1 MEEEIISGHGNYMEN
16 FRSSEDKEFFPG
28 SLISFRQENAHRFY
42 FETAFTI
49 LEVTVVSDFIFR
61 FRYANNFIF
70 EDDFSYAMAKDFSP
84 EPPTVSWEE
93 KAGHYEI
100 STTTLTCIIYKQDLR
115 KRILDKEGKVINED
129 EKGFHWEEDKETGNN
144 IVIET
149 KTLQNDEAFFGL
161 GDKPCQLNLKGK
173 RLQLWG
179 SDTYGYGKDTD
190 PIYKNIPFFL
200 GLHQNVGYGI
210 FLDNTFRSFFDF
222 GHERKNAYSFWAHGG
237 EMNYYF
243 IYGPQLI
250 KVCETF
256 VHMTGRPEL
265 PPMWALGYQQS
276 KWSYYPESKVRKLAQ
291 EFREHRVPCDV
302 IHLDIDYME
311 GYRCFTWSKNN
322 FPDPKRLISDLSGQ
336 GFKTVVIID
345 PGIKEDRNYWVYQQG
360 IENDYFCRRT
370 DGPLMRGSVWPGI
383 CVFPDFTHPKVR
395 QWWSGL
401 FEGLIDDGV
410 RGIWNDMNEP
420 AVFEEGTFPDDVRH
434 DFDGHPC
441 SHRKAHNVY
450 GMQMV
455 RATNNGIKR
464 LLKSNRPFTIT
475 RSAYAGTQRYAAV
488 WTGDNVAN
496 WEHLTIANIQCQRLS
511 TSGISF
517 AGSDVGG
524 FVEKPEGEL
533 YTRWIQ
539 MAVFHPFFRTH
550 TSGDH
555 GDKEPWTF
563 GPDYEGIIRKFIE
576 LRYQL
581 LPYIYTTFWQY
592 VRYGT
597 PMLKSS
603 FLVNQHDEEAYNRQE
618 EFFMGDHLMI
628 CPISQ
633 PGADGRWL
641 YLPKGTWYHY
651 WDDTPY
657 TDGGEVWIEAD
668 LNHIPLFVRAGA
680 IIPHYPVQQFVGE
693 KTIEVLTLNA
703 YYSTESTKSV
713 LYEDAG
719 DGYEYLEGACNV
731 KTFMVSGSSDRLT
744 ITQSK
749 EGNFSPSYPTYE
761 IILHGV
767 TFGIKTCMV
776 DGVEVAVEI
785 TKEEPTKVL
794 VSADFR
800 EIVIGE

>member
-1 MEEEIISGHGNYMEN
+1 MEEENIGGHGNYMEN
-16 FRSSEDKEFFPG
+16 FRSTEDKELYPG
-28 SLISFRQENAHRFY
+28 TLINFRQENTQKFY

-84 EPPTVSWEE
+84 TPPTVNWKETTD
-93 KAGHYEI
+93 HYEI
-100 STTTLTCIIYKQDLR
+100 NTAVLTCHIYKYDLR
-115 KRILDKEGKVINED
+115 KKILDKEGNVINAD
-129 EKGFHWEEDKETGNN
+129 EKGFHWEEDKETGSN

-149 KTLQNDEAFFGL
+149 KALQKDEAFFGL

-200 GLHQNVGYGI
+200 GLHDNIGYGI

-222 GHERKNAYSFWAHGG
+222 GHERKSAYSFWAHGG

-243 IYGPQLI
+243 IYGPELV

-256 VHMTGRPEL
+256 VHMTGKPEL

-291 EFREHRVPCDV
+291 DFRDHRVPCDV
-302 IHLDIDYME
+302 IHIDIDYME

-322 FPDPKRLISDLSGQ
+322 FPNPKQLISDLSDQ

-360 IENDYFCRRT
+360 IENDHFCKRT

-383 CVFPDFTHPKVR
+383 CVFPDFTNPKAR
-395 QWWSGL
+395 EWWSGL

-450 GMQMV
+450 GMQMA

-464 LLKSNRPFTIT
+464 LLKPHRPFTIT

-576 LRYQL
+576 LRYRL

-633 PGADGRWL
+633 PNADGRWL

-657 TDGGEVWIEAD
+657 TDGGEVWIGAD

-693 KTIEVLTLNA
+693 KTIEILTLHV
-703 YYSTESTKSV
+703 YYNTEPTKSV

-719 DGYEYLEGACNV
+719 DGYEYLEGASNV
-731 KTFMVSGSSDRLT
+731 KTFMVSDAGNQFT
-744 ITQSK
+744 IDQTK
-749 EGNFSPSYPTYE
+749 EGGYAPSYHTYE

-767 TFGIKTCMV
+767 PFDIKACKV
-776 DGVEVAVEI
+776 DGVEVTVERS
-785 TKEEPTKVL
+785 KEEPTKVL
-794 VSADFR
+794 VPSDFK
-800 EIVIGE
+800 EIVIG

>member
-100 STTTLTCIIYKQDLR
+100 STPILTCIIYKQDLR

-693 KTIEVLTLNA
+693 KTIEVLTLHA